1 MRRAPS
7 QTASERP
14 REVSSPSIRVYRYE
28 AVSKNNSEHRFSQ
41 QLCSCNFR
49 VHVLRSAGA
58 LGAGGMGEV
67 YRARYKAKAG
77 SGGKSPSGVVRVRR
91 GPSSSIR
98 SGGTRCG
105 RADHPNILMVHDIG
119 DGRHRSRV
127 QRVQRLGGHLRTRD
141 ITPIERLS
149 HRSVP
154 GLRRVHQTLDP
165 PYLLQL
171 SPLQSPSQGGDEQ
184 TSS

>member
-1 MRRAPS
+1 MKRLAKITPNTGSVSKAR
-7 QTASERP
+7 
-14 REVSSPSIRVYRYE
+14 REVAVKVLPESFASDADRLLRFEQE
-28 AVSKNNSEHRFSQ
+28 ARAV
-41 QLCSCNFR
+41 
-49 VHVLRSAGA
+49 GA
-58 LGAGGMGEV
+58 L
-67 YRARYKAKAG
+67 
-77 SGGKSPSGVVRVRR
+77 S
-91 GPSSSIR
+91 
-98 SGGTRCG
+98 
-105 RADHPNILMVHDIG
+105 HPNILMVHDIG

-149 HRSVP
+149 HRSAP
-154 GLRRVHQTLDP
+154 GLFAFCQTLDP

>member
-1 MRRAPS
+1 MKRLAKITPNTGSVSNYAPVIFAYTFFDL
-7 QTASERP
+7 QAPWVPEAWVRCIARDTWLR
-14 REVSSPSIRVYRYE
+14 REVAVKVLPESFASDADRLLRFEQE
-28 AVSKNNSEHRFSQ
+28 ARAV
-41 QLCSCNFR
+41 
-49 VHVLRSAGA
+49 GA
-58 LGAGGMGEV
+58 L
-67 YRARYKAKAG
+67 
-77 SGGKSPSGVVRVRR
+77 S
-91 GPSSSIR
+91 
-98 SGGTRCG
+98 
-105 RADHPNILMVHDIG
+105 HPNILMVHDIG

>member
-41 QLCSCNFR
+41 QLCSCNFC

-98 SGGTRCG
+98 AGGTRCG
-105 RADHPNILMVHDIG
+105 RAEPSEHSYG
-119 DGRHRSRV
+119 ARHRRRPAQIPRTKSAAPWRTPSHKGYHANRKTVAPVGAWFASRSP
-127 QRVQRLGGHLRTRD
+127 D
-141 ITPIERLS
+141 IRPTLPASALPVAIS
-149 HRSVP
+149 QP
-154 GLRRVHQTLDP
+154 GRR
-165 PYLLQL
+165 
-171 SPLQSPSQGGDEQ
+171 
-184 TSS
+184 

>member
-41 QLCSCNFR
+41 QLCSCNFC

-77 SGGKSPSGVVRVRR
+77 SGGKSPSGVVASDADRLLRFEQEE
-91 GPSSSIR
+91 
-98 SGGTRCG
+98 
-105 RADHPNILMVHDIG
+105 RAVGALSHPNILMVHDIG
-119 DGRHRSRV
+119 DGQHRSRV

>member
-28 AVSKNNSEHRFSQ
+28 AVSKNNSEHMFSR
-41 QLCSCNFR
+41 QLCSCNFH

-77 SGGKSPSGVVRVRR
+77 SGGKKPSGVGWVRR
-91 GPSSSIR
+91 GPASSILA
-98 SGGTRCG
+98 GGPPCG
-105 RADHPNILMVHDIG
+105 GAG
-119 DGRHRSRV
+119 
-127 QRVQRLGGHLRTRD
+127 
-141 ITPIERLS
+141 
-149 HRSVP
+149 
-154 GLRRVHQTLDP
+154 
-165 PYLLQL
+165 
-171 SPLQSPSQGGDEQ
+171 PS
-184 TSS
+184 